1 MMEIILP
8 AILFLSIS
16 AVIYLLFSSGK
27 NLKVDKLLQS
37 ASHIDAILEKRMWKE
52 DGYSR
57 LLKHINA
64 KLSQSR
70 VKIFGS
76 KMSLVLFLL
85 LSLVCSIGVF
95 FIAADILKNLFA
107 AFLLGAFSFFF
118 PYEAISLDVR
128 LSQRRLRRHLPNFF
142 LILNSLSEAAGDIVE
157 VLETALPRMK
167 QPLRSN
173 FKKFVRDYKAQKPLD
188 DCIDTL
194 KNCFHN
200 EVLKRFIEDI
210 RSNIENGGDFT
221 SSLENYINDAYDNE
235 RNYTERLTENTGN
248 LTSLAM
254 VVGMFLMVLDLL
266 SKNQPE
272 FISIL
277 LYNPTGRSAVN
288 IIILLFVCSAA
299 MMRYSISYKDD

>member
-85 LSLVCSIGVF
+85 L
-95 FIAADILKNLFA
+95 
-107 AFLLGAFSFFF
+107 
-118 PYEAISLDVR
+118 IS
-128 LSQRRLRRHLPNFF
+128 
-142 LILNSLSEAAGDIVE
+142 
-157 VLETALPRMK
+157 
-167 QPLRSN
+167 
-173 FKKFVRDYKAQKPLD
+173 
-188 DCIDTL
+188 
-194 KNCFHN
+194 
-200 EVLKRFIEDI
+200 
-210 RSNIENGGDFT
+210 
-221 SSLENYINDAYDNE
+221 
-235 RNYTERLTENTGN
+235 
-248 LTSLAM
+248 
-254 VVGMFLMVLDLL
+254 
-266 SKNQPE
+266 
-272 FISIL
+272 
-277 LYNPTGRSAVN
+277 
-288 IIILLFVCSAA
+288 
-299 MMRYSISYKDD
+299 